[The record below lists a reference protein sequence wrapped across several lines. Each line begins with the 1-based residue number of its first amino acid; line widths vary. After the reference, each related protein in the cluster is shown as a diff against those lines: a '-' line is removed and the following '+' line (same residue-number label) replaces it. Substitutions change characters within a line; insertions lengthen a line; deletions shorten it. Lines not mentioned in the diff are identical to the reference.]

1 MEIRW
6 LGEVELTFNPSQ
18 TLYVV
23 ETLYA
28 IWILA
33 RVHSQGGNWG
43 SVSGAVSSKVPEQG
57 YNGPGNSSSRVGNS
71 KIPYTLTLSLPFPVV
86 RNQDLDHT
94 IKPRQSL

>member
-33 RVHSQGGNWG
+33 RVHSQGETG
-43 SVSGAVSSKVPEQG
+43 
-57 YNGPGNSSSRVGNS
+57 GNSQGSFVARA
-71 KIPYTLTLSLPFPVV
+71 
-86 RNQDLDHT
+86 
-94 IKPRQSL
+94 